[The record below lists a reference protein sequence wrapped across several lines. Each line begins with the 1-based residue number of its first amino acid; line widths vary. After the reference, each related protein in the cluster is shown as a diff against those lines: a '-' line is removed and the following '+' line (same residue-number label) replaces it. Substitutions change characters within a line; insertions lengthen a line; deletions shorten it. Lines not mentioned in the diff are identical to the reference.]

1 MVQNAIHSAQQDKEA
16 TAAWE
21 AQRRRELV
29 PKLIEIFQKLDTDG
43 SGDLTKDELANT
55 TPEVAEAL
63 KKVGNIDDLLE
74 LFDVLDVDGSGSL
87 EIDEFCAGMLKQ
99 SSDPD
104 KPIEILR
111 MVKQLDRMLK
121 LTGQVLAKFQR
132 GDGDG

>member
-16 TAAWE
+16 TDAWE
-21 AQRRRELV
+21 ASRRRELI

-99 SSDPD
+99 SSDPN
-104 KPIEILR
+104 KPIEWLR
-111 MVKQLDRMLK
+111 MGKQLDWMMK
-121 LTGQVLAKFQR
+121 MVQTMWNFLT
-132 GDGDG
+132 DTDDC